1 MESSHLWVCALH
13 LIMPKQ
19 GSFWLRDLFYVC
31 KTAANKTIGCLMTP
45 AGHWSRQKILYNE
58 LWWLLKWEDV
68 RGLESLAGEYPD
80 RTGGKYIP
88 SGWTGKHPKGEFGGL
103 CSHVHISL
111 DNYWVAT
118 PCLCFQPHLYRL
130 FTNTHLKCVLCCF
143 FCFLTFIQTASEC
156 ITSLGTGVRDNC
168 EPSCRCWKLN
178 LGPVKE

>member
-1 MESSHLWVCALH
+1 M
-13 LIMPKQ
+13 
-19 GSFWLRDLFYVC
+19 
-31 KTAANKTIGCLMTP
+31 
-45 AGHWSRQKILYNE
+45 
-58 LWWLLKWEDV
+58 

-103 CSHVHISL
+103 CSHAHISL

-156 ITSLGTGVRDNC
+156 ITSLGTGVRENC

-178 LGPVKE
+178 LGPLKEQPVFFTSEPFTRPVFAAFCGVNIPAMTSFRQVMQCL